1 MTEDRQ
7 PTDDR
12 QPILPKQVGD
22 RKPIATVRYALWGLA
37 AVIAMVM
44 FIQISRIQSE
54 PSLGTAPVK
63 ERPQNAPSEQVKN
76 FQKQQ
81 DEQARRLQQ
90 EAQAARDNVAALNRQ
105 IQAFDQ
111 ATTEAPGVPAPTE
124 QQRRMIAAGV
134 SAPASPGQPV
144 ANPEKT
150 AKQKAEEE
158 RVALVKSAQESSTVA
173 VDFSDSLGKAGS
185 GATNA
190 KAEPGSSSPVAKE
203 SESEDENRAETPAK
217 GALKADGGSV
227 PEPPQGRVFKLLEG
241 TLLECVLTNRL
252 VGSLAG
258 PVNVMVTTP
267 VYAHDHQTILLPQ
280 GTRILGAVTRTGSN
294 QDERLFVAFHRAILP
309 TGYSVNLDQFVGLA
323 QQGQSGLKDQFNR
336 HYFEIFGASIALAAI
351 EAGAN
356 AGGNST
362 GGGTAVRLQSGVG
375 QGTAAGATHI
385 IDQLLNRL
393 PVFTIRERTRV
404 KVYIS
409 KDLSLGAYDP
419 NYRLD
424 PL

>member
-1 MTEDRQ
+1 MNDE
-7 PTDDR
+7 PT
-12 QPILPKQVGD
+12 LPKQVGE
-22 RKPIATVRYALWGLA
+22 RKPIANIRYVVWGLI

-44 FIQISRIQSE
+44 FIQLSRTKTE
-54 PSLGTAPVK
+54 PSVGTQPVK
-63 ERPQNAPSEQVKN
+63 EKPQNAASEQVKN

-81 DEQARRLQQ
+81 EDQARRLQQ
-90 EAQAARDNVAALNRQ
+90 EAQAARDSVAALNRQ

-134 SAPASPGQPV
+134 TAPPSPGQPV
-144 ANPEKT
+144 ASPEKT
-150 AKQKAEEE
+150 ARQKAEEE
-158 RVALVKSAQESSTVA
+158 RVALAKSAQESSTVA
-173 VDFSDSLGKAGS
+173 IDFSDSIGKS
-185 GATNA
+185 GAGA
-190 KAEPGSSSPVAKE
+190 VSEKAEPGSGPVTKGE
-203 SESEDENRAETPAK
+203 GPQGQEREEGPVSRTKAEAGRP
-217 GALKADGGSV
+217 V
-227 PEPPQGRVFKLLEG
+227 EQPPQGRVFKLLEG
-241 TLLECVLTNRL
+241 TLLEGVLTNRIT
-252 VGSLAG
+252 GSLAG

-267 VYAHDHQTILLPQ
+267 VYAHDHQTVLLPQ
-280 GTRILGAVTRTGSN
+280 GTRILGAVTKTGGN

-309 TGYSVNLDQFVGLA
+309 TGYSVNLDQFLGLS
-323 QQGQSGLKDQFNR
+323 QQGQSGLKDQVNR
-336 HYFEIFGASIALAAI
+336 HYFAIFGASVALAAI

-362 GGGTAVRLQSGVG
+362 GGSNTVRLQTGVG

-393 PVFTIRERTRV
+393 PVFTVRERTRV
-404 KVYIS
+404 KVYLS

>member
-1 MTEDRQ
+1 MIDDRQ
-7 PTDDR
+7 PT
-12 QPILPKQVGD
+12 LPKQVGD
-22 RKPIATVRYALWGLA
+22 KKPIATVKYAVWGLA
-37 AVIAMVM
+37 ALIAMVM
-44 FIQISRIQSE
+44 FIQISRVTSS
-54 PSLGTAPVK
+54 PPLGATATK
-63 ERPQNAPSEQVKN
+63 EKPQNAPSEQVKN

-90 EAQAARDNVAALNRQ
+90 EAQAVRDNAAALNRQ
-105 IQAFDQ
+105 IASFDQ
-111 ATTEAPGVPAPTE
+111 ATAEAPGVPAPTE
-124 QQRRMIAAGV
+124 QQRRMIGAGV
-134 SAPASPGQPV
+134 SAPASPGQP
-144 ANPEKT
+144 AAASPEKT
-150 AKQKAEEE
+150 ARQKAEEE

-173 VDFSDSLGKAGS
+173 VDFSDSLGKAGA

-190 KAEPGSSSPVAKE
+190 KAESSSSSPVAKE
-203 SESEDENRAETPAK
+203 AEPEDENRGETPAK
-217 GALKADGGSV
+217 GALKADGGSA
-227 PEPPQGRVFKLLEG
+227 PEQSQGRVFKLLEG

-280 GTRILGAVTRTGSN
+280 GTRILGAVTKTGSN

-323 QQGQSGLKDQFNR
+323 QQGQSGLKDQVNR

>member
-1 MTEDRQ
+1 MNEDRQ
-7 PTDDR
+7 PM
-12 QPILPKQVGD
+12 LPKQVGD

-37 AVIAMVM
+37 ALIAMVM
-44 FIQISRIQSE
+44 FIQLSRIRTE
-54 PSLGTAPVK
+54 PSLGTAPIK
-63 ERPQNAPSEQVKN
+63 EKPQNAPSEQVKN

-90 EAQAARDNVAALNRQ
+90 EAEAVRDNAAALNRQ
-105 IQAFDQ
+105 IQVFDQ
-111 ATTEAPGVPAPTE
+111 ATAEAPGVPAPTE

-134 SAPASPGQPV
+134 SAPASPGQPAA

-150 AKQKAEEE
+150 ARQKAEEE

-173 VDFSDSLGKAGS
+173 VDFSDSFGKAGS

-190 KAEPGSSSPVAKE
+190 KAESSSSGPVAKE
-203 SESEDENRAETPAK
+203 AEPEDENRAETPAK
-217 GALKADGGSV
+217 GALKADGGLA
-227 PEPPQGRVFKLLEG
+227 PEQPQGRIFKLLEG

-280 GTRILGAVTRTGSN
+280 GTRILGAVTKTGSN

-323 QQGQSGLKDQFNR
+323 QQGHSGLKDQVNR

-362 GGGTAVRLQSGVG
+362 GGGSAVRLQSGVG

>member
-1 MTEDRQ
+1 MTDDGQ
-7 PTDDR
+7 PT
-12 QPILPKQVGD
+12 LPKHVGD
-22 RKPIATVRYALWGLA
+22 RKPIANVRYIVWGLV

-44 FIQISRIQSE
+44 FIQISRIKPEQSA
-54 PSLGTAPVK
+54 GTTAVK
-63 ERPQNAPSEQVKN
+63 EKPQNAPSEQVKN

-81 DEQARRLQQ
+81 AEQARRLQQ

-144 ANPEKT
+144 ATPEKT
-150 AKQKAEEE
+150 ARQKAEDE
-158 RVALVKSAQESSTVA
+158 RVALAKSAQESSTVA

-185 GATNA
+185 GAANA
-190 KAEPGSSSPVAKE
+190 KAEPSSGGLVPNEADSQDKTR
-203 SESEDENRAETPAK
+203 DGFPAN
-217 GALKADGGSV
+217 GALKPDAGSAS
-227 PEPPQGRVFKLLEG
+227 EPPQGRIFKLLEG

-267 VYAHDHQTILLPQ
+267 VYAHDHETILLPQ
-280 GTRILGAVTRTGSN
+280 GTRILGAVTKTGSN

-309 TGYSVNLDQFVGLA
+309 TGYSVNLDQFLGLA
-323 QQGQSGLKDQFNR
+323 QQGQSGLKDQVNR

-362 GGGTAVRLQSGVG
+362 GGGTGVRLQSGIG

-404 KVYIS
+404 KVYLS